1 MLTSLLAGLLSLLL
15 SLNPIQA
22 EPSDRDGRDYVCA
35 PRLQLRQPQL
45 CPRHGPGA
53 EVTELARLGL
63 LPPKPLPLASVDSSL
78 GYLPFDYLKTGSGA
92 TSLYSSAQDAAA
104 GGGGA
109 SSIAGGFVYLSY
121 YDRLDQS
128 GTAVYSTPSGY
139 VRGSS
144 VSRVELP
151 RSPGLVFSRTPDR
164 PFAWIVA
171 GGTCTAREP
180 GGSPDYSNGRCFT
193 RHSVVQIYD
202 TQRVDEW
209 DWYMIGPNEWVEQRL
224 LAVVDP
230 DPTPPQGVDED
241 RWVSVNLYEQ
251 TVAVYENG
259 SLQFATVASSGRN
272 GFWTQPGLF
281 QVWAKL
287 ELDDMTGG
295 IPGEDGNYYLLQNVP
310 WVLYFD
316 QSRALHGTYWHS
328 KFGVPTSRG
337 CVNLA
342 PVDANWIFDFA
353 QEGTWVHVWD
363 PSGSTPTDPAQYG
376 PGGA

>member
-1 MLTSLLAGLLSLLL
+1 MFTTLVAALFSLLIGIA
-15 SLNPIQA
+15 PIQA
-22 EPSDRDGRDYVCA
+22 DSPDHDRRDYVCA
-35 PRLQLRQPQL
+35 PRLQLRRPQL
-45 CPRHGPGA
+45 CPRHGPAA

-63 LPPKPLPLASVDSSL
+63 LPPKPLPLAPADLSL
-78 GYLPFDYLKTGSGA
+78 GYVPFDYLKAGSGP
-92 TSLYSSAQDAAA
+92 TSIYSSAQDAAA

-121 YDRLDQS
+121 YDRFEQS
-128 GTAVYSTPSGY
+128 GTTVYSTPRGY
-139 VRGSS
+139 VRGGS
-144 VSRVELP
+144 VSRIQLP
-151 RSPGLVFSRTPDR
+151 PSPGLTFTRTPDR

-180 GGSPDYSNGRCFT
+180 GGSPDFRNGRCFT
-193 RHSVVQIYD
+193 RHSVVQIYARE
-202 TQRVDEW
+202 RVGEW
-209 DWYMIGPNEWVEQRL
+209 DWYMIGRDEWIEQRL

-230 DPTPPQGVDED
+230 DPTPPTGVDQD

-251 TVAVYENG
+251 TLAAYEGGN
-259 SLQFATVASSGRN
+259 LVFATVASSGRN

-295 IPGEDGNYYLLQNVP
+295 IPGEEGNYYFLQNVP

-328 KFGVPTSRG
+328 RFGVPTSRG

-342 PVDANWIFDFA
+342 PADANWIYDFA
-353 QEGTWVHVWD
+353 QEGTWVYVWD
-363 PSGSTPTDPAQYG
+363 PSGDTPTDPSLYG